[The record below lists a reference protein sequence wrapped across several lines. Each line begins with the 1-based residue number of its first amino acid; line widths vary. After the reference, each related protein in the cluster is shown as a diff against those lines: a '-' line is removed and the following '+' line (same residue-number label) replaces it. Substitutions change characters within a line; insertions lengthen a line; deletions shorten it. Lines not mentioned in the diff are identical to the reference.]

1 MITGSSDLDNVE
13 EAFDVALKIDLI
25 FKMLVNAKLRCSK
38 CEGFE
43 HYDYQCPSKPQ
54 HVRIVPSNDVNDS
67 KVVENVYVPFKTAS
81 IVEDISVGS
90 DTLIIEESHGY
101 YEGTSEVDAIIDS
114 DTPLDVDVHTHD
126 IVSLRLNY

>member
-1 MITGSSDLDNVE
+1 MITGSYDLDTVE
-13 EAFDVALKIDLI
+13 EAFDVVLKINLT
-25 FKMLVNAKLRCSK
+25 FKTLVSAKAWCFK
-38 CEGFE
+38 CEGYE

-90 DTLIIEESHGY
+90 DTLIIKESHGY

-114 DTPLDVDVHTHD
+114 GTPLDVEVHTHD
-126 IVSLRLNY
+126 LVSLRLN